1 MLPQPNILVLA
12 YAVSLLLRSR
22 SATCFTIIASS
33 SKQRSQHVGGL
44 FPSSTSLLFSSS
56 ISSTSTKSTTTTVLP
71 SSALVKNEIISTPT
85 NSSDGISNATFVLR
99 SHDEAQRQYM
109 TNDGNRGVGGG
120 YSAYMHILSLD
131 APARSSLRE
140 SIRTLIRRAH
150 DERDRDSS
158 LGRIMLGICAS
169 NAPEALGG
177 LKSWVS
183 NCTLP
188 RGMLHG
194 MDIDGTPIP
203 VEELGSVYIK
213 YSTGG
218 AMTYGE
224 IRRSRRGFD
233 ALWRPGDALLETYD
247 GDFRGVY
254 LNVELSDGVFRQ
266 FGLLPTDLF
275 MIDDEE
281 DW

>member
-1 MLPQPNILVLA
+1 MSSTLTT
-12 YAVSLLLRSR
+12 
-22 SATCFTIIASS
+22 ATTTA
-33 SKQRSQHVGGL
+33 L
-44 FPSSTSLLFSSS
+44 PSSTLAK
-56 ISSTSTKSTTTTVLP
+56 T
-71 SSALVKNEIISTPT
+71 EIISTPT
-85 NSSDGISNATFVLR
+85 NSSDSVSNATFVLQK
-99 SHDEAQRQYM
+99 HDEAQRQYM

-131 APARSSLRE
+131 TPTRSLLRE
-140 SIRTLIRRAH
+140 SIHTLIRRAH
-150 DERDRDSS
+150 NERDRDSS

-183 NCTLP
+183 NCMLP

-218 AMTYGE
+218 AMTYSE

-281 DW
+281 EW

>member
-1 MLPQPNILVLA
+1 
-12 YAVSLLLRSR
+12 
-22 SATCFTIIASS
+22 
-33 SKQRSQHVGGL
+33 
-44 FPSSTSLLFSSS
+44 
-56 ISSTSTKSTTTTVLP
+56 
-71 SSALVKNEIISTPT
+71 
-85 NSSDGISNATFVLR
+85 
-99 SHDEAQRQYM
+99 
-109 TNDGNRGVGGG
+109 
-120 YSAYMHILSLD
+120 
-131 APARSSLRE
+131 
-140 SIRTLIRRAH
+140 
-150 DERDRDSS
+150 
-158 LGRIMLGICAS
+158 
-169 NAPEALGG
+169 
-177 LKSWVS
+177 
-183 NCTLP
+183 
-188 RGMLHG
+188 MLHG

-218 AMTYGE
+218 AMTYSE